1 MLPSDLLSHR
11 YNGEELVQKRLP
23 MNQGNLAISTDLITL
38 FQAAKGAS
46 RGELNRQ
53 LQELEGE
60 STDYRIKRGLAHLL
74 NSAFSTFEVISP
86 LDPQMLRQRI
96 FALSAKTVPSIQA
109 TQTTCNRLADTLTQE
124 LGHEVIPNQI
134 RTGLY
139 ADLPDHQILT
149 NFEVPTPE
157 ALLHRYNLSQVQGVL
172 YRASHITLNAH
183 RNDPGEYKLLFRYLK
198 LFGLMTYIE
207 GDADHGFTLTIDG
220 PTSLFKPSTR
230 YGLALAKMLPALLHV
245 TKWSLTAALQTR
257 VSPTNRSSAS
267 PRPEL
272 GPKGSLETLRVGVAS
287 PQENPYS
294 SASRLG
300 RFTLDDNC
308 GLVTHYPPGKTY
320 DSMLEANFGDR
331 WAKTETEWAL
341 EREVDL
347 IPIPGSVMIPDF
359 RLVHPNGRTF
369 LLEIVGYW
377 RPEYLKKKF
386 SQVRQAGRDD
396 LILAISERL
405 NLEKAGVKLYNT
417 PARIVW
423 FRDKLSPKAVLDV
436 IDVND

>member
-1 MLPSDLLSHR
+1 MLPTDLLIHR
-11 YNGEELVQKRLP
+11 YNGEEIVPKRLP
-23 MNQGNLAISTDLITL
+23 INQGNLAIATSLITL
-38 FQAAKGAS
+38 FQAAKGTT

-74 NSAFSTFEVISP
+74 HSAFSTFEVISP
-86 LDPQMLRQRI
+86 LDPQILRQRI
-96 FALSAKTVPSIQA
+96 FALSAETVPSAQA
-109 TQTTCNRLADTLTQE
+109 TQVAFNRLAGALSQE
-124 LGHEVIPNQI
+124 LGHEVLLEQI
-134 RTGLY
+134 KTGLY
-139 ADLPDHQILT
+139 ADLPDYQILT
-149 NFEVPTPE
+149 NFEAPTPE

-245 TKWSLTAALQTR
+245 TKWSLTATLQTR
-257 VSPTNRSSAS
+257 DRYAEAS
-267 PRPEL
+267 QL
-272 GPKGSLETLRVGVAS
+272 A
-287 PQENPYS
+287 
-294 SASRLG
+294 
-300 RFTLDDNC
+300 RFTLDANC

-320 DSMLEANFGDR
+320 DSMLEAGFSDR
-331 WAKTETEWAL
+331 WAKTKTEWAL

-359 RLVHPNGRTF
+359 RLVHPDGRNF

-386 SQVRQAGRDD
+386 SQVRQAGRED
-396 LILAISERL
+396 LILAISQRL
-405 NLEKAGVKLYNT
+405 NLEKAGIKLYDT
-417 PARIVW
+417 PARLVW
-423 FRDKLSPKAVLDV
+423 FKDQLFPKAVLDV
-436 IDVND
+436 IDVNN

>member
-1 MLPSDLLSHR
+1 MLPTELLIHR
-11 YNGEELVQKRLP
+11 YNGEEIVPKRLP
-23 MNQGNLAISTDLITL
+23 INQGNLAIATSLITL
-38 FQAAKGAS
+38 FQAAKGTI
-46 RGELNRQ
+46 RGELTRQ

-60 STDYRIKRGLAHLL
+60 STDYRVKRGLTHLL

-86 LDPQMLRQRI
+86 LDPQMLRQRL
-96 FALSAKTVPSIQA
+96 FALSAETVPGVQA
-109 TQTTCNRLADTLTQE
+109 TQAIFNRLANALTQE
-124 LGHEVIPNQI
+124 LGQEVISEQI
-134 RTGLY
+134 KTGLY
-139 ADLPDHQILT
+139 ADLPDHQVLT
-149 NFEVPTPE
+149 NFEAPSPE
-157 ALLHRYNLSQVQGVL
+157 ALLHRYNLSQVQGVF
-172 YRASHITLNAH
+172 YRASHLTLNAH

-245 TKWSLTAALQTR
+245 TKWSLIATLHTR
-257 VSPTNRSSAS
+257 DPYAGTSRS
-267 PRPEL
+267 
-272 GPKGSLETLRVGVAS
+272 
-287 PQENPYS
+287 
-294 SASRLG
+294 G
-300 RFTLDDNC
+300 RFTLDSNC

-320 DSMLEANFGDR
+320 DSLLEASFGDR
-331 WAKTETEWAL
+331 WAKTKTEWAL

-359 RLVHPNGRTF
+359 RLVHPDGRTF

-386 SQVRQAGRDD
+386 SQVRQAGRND

-405 NLEKAGVKLYNT
+405 NLEKAGIKFYDT
-417 PARIVW
+417 PAKLVW
-423 FRDKLSPKAVLDV
+423 FKDKLSPKAVLDV
-436 IDVND
+436 IEVNA